1 MLKRGL
7 VLLFLLLI
15 SAPVLAGDRVLSINS
30 GSENVSWFISG
41 EPSLVMNGF
50 NLNEQGITLPA
61 VIDRV
66 SIAVEAAVPNTP
78 IDLVI
83 YQDANGGSP
92 VDATLVTQTQVTINQ
107 AGTFTVTLPT
117 PVTITQPAVWIGFYL
132 PVDFRFF
139 ADRSGTSVLT
149 YWAWTPGGRFDLTQL
164 SSAAVLGPADGSA
177 PVSINMGGKARI
189 TAEIVTSGTAATPAP
204 DAPGTVVTGD
214 TTGTALNPGALQP
227 YLTCNNLLW
236 DSDDERISYSDRVNP
251 HCNDVADFLAPANPM
266 GYVRRGNLYDVFFF
280 KDNGVLVDNRLSFAI
295 THCIRPDGAD
305 IDRAVVG
312 SAFGS
317 PRTWRILP
325 TARFGDL
332 ICAEVRHGGNLAYF
346 VPG

>member
-7 VLLFLLLI
+7 IFLFLLLTL
-15 SAPVLAGDRVLSINS
+15 APALAGDRVLSINS
-30 GSENVSWFISG
+30 GTESVSWFISG

-50 NLNEQGITLPA
+50 DLNSQGIALPA

-78 IDLVI
+78 VDLVI

-92 VDATLVTQTQVTINQ
+92 ADATLVTQTQVTINQ
-107 AGTFTVTLPT
+107 AGTFTATLPT
-117 PVTITQPAVWIGFYL
+117 PATITQPAVWIGFYL
-132 PVDFRFF
+132 PVDFRFL

-149 YWAWTPGGRFDLTQL
+149 YWAWTPGGRFDLTRL

-177 PVSINMGGKARI
+177 PVSINMGGKAYI
-189 TAEIVTSGTAATPAP
+189 TAEVVTNGVVATPGPAT
-204 DAPGTVVTGD
+204 PGTVVTGD
-214 TTGTALNPGALQP
+214 TTGAALNPSALQP
-227 YLTCNNLLW
+227 YFSCNNLLW
-236 DSDDERISYSDRVNP
+236 DSDDERISYSDRVNA
-251 HCNDVADFLAPANPM
+251 HCNVVSDFLAPSNPM
-266 GYVRRGNLYDVFFF
+266 GYVRRGSLYDVYFF
-280 KDNGVLVDNRLSFAI
+280 KDNGVLVNNRLSYAL
-295 THCIRPDGAD
+295 THCIRPDAAD

-325 TARFGDL
+325 SARFGDL

>member
-1 MLKRGL
+1 MWKRSL
-7 VLLFLLLI
+7 ILFFLLLLF
-15 SAPVLAGDRVLSINS
+15 APVLAGDRVLSINS

-50 NLNEQGITLPA
+50 DLNAQGVALPA

-66 SIAVEAAVPNTP
+66 SIAVEVAVPNTSV
-78 IDLVI
+78 DVVI

-92 VDATLVTQTQVTINQ
+92 VDAQLLTQTQVTINQ
-107 AGTFTVTLPT
+107 AGTFTAALPT
-117 PVTITQPAVWIGFYL
+117 PVTVTQPAVWIGFYL

-149 YWAWTPGGRFDLTQL
+149 YWAWTPGGRFDLTRL

-189 TAEIVTSGTAATPAP
+189 TAEVVTNGAAVTPSPGT
-204 DAPGTVVTGD
+204 PGTVVTGD
-214 TTGTALNPGALQP
+214 TTGAALNPNALQA
-227 YLTCNNLLW
+227 YFTCNNLLW
-236 DSDDERISYSDRVNP
+236 DSDDELISYSNRVNP
-251 HCNDVADFLAPANPM
+251 HCNVVSDFLAPANP
-266 GYVRRGNLYDVFFF
+266 GGFVRRGSLYDVFFF
-280 KDNGVLVDNRLSFAI
+280 KENGVLVDNRLSYAI

-312 SAFGS
+312 SAYGS

-325 TARFGDL
+325 SARFGDL
-332 ICAEVRHGGNLAYF
+332 ICAEIRHGGNLAYF